1 MEKIADMKIKET
13 LLRDPSSSLAN
24 QGQARIA
31 TVFDDKALAAL
42 RYELSTFVCE
52 GEYRDGLYR
61 LITSFLANLGKSD
74 SSQKA
79 LWISGFFGS
88 GKSHLL
94 KMFAH
99 LWQDTVFSDGA
110 TARSLVHD
118 LPEEISESL
127 KELDIAS
134 RRSGGRLA
142 ASGTLLS
149 GTTDNVRL
157 TILAIILRATGLPE
171 QYAQARFCLWLHEQG
186 KLDQVKKAV
195 EGEGKSF
202 ERELNN
208 LFVSGSLAKAV
219 IAAMPGFAATEADAR
234 QLFKAQFPS
243 PQGDI
248 TTADFIRVAKEA
260 LHRHS
265 GNGKLP
271 CTLLIL
277 DETQQYIGDSHDRS
291 ALVTEVAEAVS
302 KEFDGHLMAV
312 AAGQSA
318 LTDVP
323 QLQKLLDR
331 FTIRPNLQDADVE
344 AVTRKVLLQKRP
356 DAVAA
361 IRAVL
366 DKHSGEISRQLNGT
380 AIGEH
385 AGDKTT
391 IVDDYPLLPTRRRF
405 WEECFRQIDAAGTSS
420 QLRSQLRII
429 NDAIA
434 KVADAEL
441 GQVIPADELFDALAP
456 DMSTTGVLL
465 REINERIIEVGKT
478 DGPLSRR
485 ICGLVFLIGKL
496 KREKTADSGVRATK
510 EHIADLLIDNLNA
523 DNGKLRDDVEKALK
537 SLSHRGIL
545 MSVGNE
551 YRLQTREGAE
561 WDNEFRTKIQ
571 KIQNDEATI
580 QFNRDRALYGAVDA
594 TIGTVKVVQGSAKEG
609 RKFATSRDQAPPT
622 VVGNDIPVWVHD
634 GFSSAEK
641 DFVHQ
646 ARQAGVDSPILFVFI
661 PRQHAD
667 DLKRAIVEEDAAK
680 QTLDARGNPD
690 GEEGKQAKASMES
703 RRNNAVEERL
713 RLVAEITANA
723 KIFQGGGSELLDTT
737 LFERVK
743 SGTDAA
749 LVRLFPRFGE
759 ADSSEWPR
767 AMARAKDGAE
777 MPFEPVGHKDAA
789 DKHPVCREVLA
800 IIGSGST
807 GAEIRK
813 TLRGSPYGW
822 PQDAIDA
829 AIIALHRSQHISAK
843 LNGTAVAAGQLDQ
856 NKISKADFKIE
867 KATLTVQQRIR
878 LRDLFSKIQVKC
890 KSGEEVVRAPE
901 FLSALITL
909 GKSAGGEEPLPSVPS
924 LVKIE
929 DMAKLVGNEQL
940 VEIHSDADGIEANI
954 KAWQSLS
961 ALAEK
966 RLPQWHLLG
975 RLAKHGAGT
984 PEIDARNA
992 EISAIR
998 TGRMLLD
1005 PSDPVSPIVKSIA
1018 AVLRSEI
1025 QNSVAQHKAAVAAAV
1040 HALSLNSLWSK
1051 IDAGVQQ
1058 TLLARYGLVEPSAP
1072 SVGTD
1077 ADIADFL
1084 DRQSLSR
1091 LRELT
1096 EAVAGKVDALLREVA
1111 KLLEP
1116 KVQYVVVPRDL
1127 LRTSQ
1132 EVNGW
1137 VDQQREKLLA
1147 AVVTGPVQ
1155 VN

>member
-1 MEKIADMKIKET
+1 MKIRET

-24 QGQARIA
+24 QGQARIT
-31 TVFDDKALAAL
+31 TVVDDKAMAAL

-52 GEYRDGLYR
+52 GEYREGLSR
-61 LITSFLANLGKSD
+61 LVTAFLTNLGKND
-74 SSQKA
+74 ASQKA
-79 LWISGFFGS
+79 LWVSGFFGS

-118 LPEEISESL
+118 LPEDILESF

-157 TILAIILRATGLPE
+157 TILSIILRATGLPE
-171 QYAQARFCLWLHEQG
+171 QYAQARFCLWLHDQG
-186 KLDQVKKAV
+186 KLDTVRKSV
-195 EGEGKSF
+195 EAEGKNF

-219 IAAMPGFAATEADAR
+219 ISAIPGFAATDADAR

-260 LHRHS
+260 LLRHS
-265 GNGKLP
+265 RNGKLP

-344 AVTRKVLLQKRP
+344 AVTRKVLLQKKP
-356 DAVAA
+356 AAVSA
-361 IRAVL
+361 IKAML

-380 AIGEH
+380 MIGEH
-385 AGDKTT
+385 AGDKST

-441 GQVIPADELFDALAP
+441 GQVIPADELFEALAP

-478 DGPLSRR
+478 DGSLARR

-496 KREKTADSGVRATK
+496 KREKTADCGVRATK

-523 DNGKLRDDVEKALK
+523 DNGKLRDDVEKTLK
-537 SLSHRGIL
+537 KLADRGVL
-545 MSVGNE
+545 MTVGNE
-551 YRLQTREGAE
+551 FRLQTREGAE
-561 WDNEFRTKIQ
+561 WDNEFRTRVQ
-571 KIQNDEATI
+571 KIQGDAATI

-594 TIGTVKVVQGSAKEG
+594 TIDTVKVVQGAAKEG
-609 RKFATSRDQAPPT
+609 RRFATTRDQAAPS
-622 VVGNDIPVWVHD
+622 VAGNDIPVWMHD

-641 DFVHQ
+641 DFVDQ
-646 ARQAGVDSPILFVFI
+646 ARQAGVDSPILFIFI
-661 PRQHAD
+661 PRQHAE
-667 DLKRAIVEEDAAK
+667 DLQRAIVEEDAAK
-680 QTLDARGNPD
+680 QTLEARGNPER
-690 GEEGKQAKASMES
+690 EEGKQARASMES
-703 RRNNAVEERL
+703 RRTNAADEKA

-723 KIFQGGGSELLDTT
+723 KVFQGGGSELLETT

-743 SGTDAA
+743 NGADAA

-759 ADSSEWPR
+759 ADSSEWAR
-767 AMARAKDGAE
+767 AIARAKDGSDT
-777 MPFEPVGHKDAA
+777 PFEPVGHKEGA
-789 DKHPVCREVLA
+789 DKHPVGREVIAA
-800 IIGSGST
+800 IGAGAT
-807 GAEIRK
+807 GGEIRK
-813 TLRGSPYGW
+813 TLRGTPYGW

-829 AIIALHRSQHISAK
+829 AIIALHRSEHISAK

-856 NKISKADFKIE
+856 NKISKAEFRIE
-867 KATLTVQQRIR
+867 KATLNVQQRIQ
-878 LRDLFSKIQVKC
+878 LRSLFSKLQIKC
-890 KSGEEVVRAPE
+890 KSGEEAVKAPE
-901 FLSALITL
+901 FLSALISL
-909 GKSAGGEEPLPSVPS
+909 GKSAGGEPPLPAPPV
-924 LVKIE
+924 VATIE
-929 DMAKLVGNEQL
+929 DMLRLVGNEQL
-940 VEIHSDADGIEANI
+940 VEINASAATIEANI
-954 KAWQSLS
+954 KAWQALS
-961 ALAEK
+961 ALAER

-975 RLAKHGAGT
+975 RLAKHGVGVAGISGRQG
-984 PEIDARNA
+984 EIDA
-992 EISAIR
+992 IR
-998 TGRMLLD
+998 SGRMLLD
-1005 PSDPVSPIVKSIA
+1005 ANDPVAPIVKGFA
-1018 AVLRSEI
+1018 DALRAEI
-1025 QNSVAQHKAAVAAAV
+1025 QNSVGDHKAAVK
-1040 HALSLNSLWSK
+1040 HALASLSSNSLWLKVDPSAQGQLLSK
-1051 IDAGVQQ
+1051 
-1058 TLLARYGLVEPSAP
+1058 YGLVEPSAP

-1077 ADIADFL
+1077 TDIVDFL

-1091 LRELT
+1091 LRELA
-1096 EAVAGKVDALLREVA
+1096 EAVAGKVDAVLREAA

-1127 LRTSQ
+1127 LRTPQ

-1137 VDQQREKLLA
+1137 VDKQRETLLA
-1147 AVVTGPVQ
+1147 AVVSGPVQ

>member
-1 MEKIADMKIKET
+1 MKIKDT
-13 LLRDPSSSLAN
+13 LLRDPSLSLAN

-31 TVFDDKALAAL
+31 TVIDDKAMAAL

-52 GEYRDGLYR
+52 GEYREGLSR
-61 LITSFLANLGKSD
+61 LVTSYLTNLGKSD
-74 SSQKA
+74 ASQKA
-79 LWISGFFGS
+79 LWVSGFYGS

-118 LPEEISESL
+118 LPEEVSESL
-127 KELDIAS
+127 KELDVAS
-134 RRSGGRLA
+134 RRSGGRMA

-157 TILAIILRATGLPE
+157 TILSIILRAAGLPE
-171 QYAQARFCLWLHEQG
+171 QYAQARFCLWLRDQG
-186 KLDQVKKAV
+186 KLDPVRKAV
-195 EGEGKSF
+195 ESEGKNF

-208 LFVSGSLAKAV
+208 LFVSGSIAKAV

-234 QLFKAQFPS
+234 QLFKAQFPL

-248 TTADFIRVAKEA
+248 TTAEFIRVAKEA
-260 LHRHS
+260 LHHHS

-277 DETQQYIGDSHDRS
+277 DEAQQYIGDSHDRS

-302 KEFDGHLMAV
+302 KEFDGHLMV
-312 AAGQSA
+312 IAAGQSA

-344 AVTRKVLLQKRP
+344 AVTRKVLLQKKP
-356 DAVAA
+356 AAVDA
-361 IRAVL
+361 IRAML

-385 AGDKTT
+385 ASDNGT

-434 KVADAEL
+434 KVADAAL
-441 GQVIPADELFDALAP
+441 GQVIPADELFEALAP

-478 DGPLSRR
+478 EGPLARR

-496 KREKTADSGVRATK
+496 KREKTADSGVRSTK

-523 DNGKLRDDVEKALK
+523 DNGKLRDDVEKTLK
-537 SLSHRGIL
+537 NLADRGVL
-545 MSVGNE
+545 MSVGTE

-561 WDNEFRTKIQ
+561 WDNEFRTRVQ
-571 KIQNDEATI
+571 KIQGDDASI
-580 QFNRDRALYGAVDA
+580 QFNRDRAIYGAVDA
-594 TIGTVKVVQGSAKEG
+594 TIRTVKVVQGAAKEA
-609 RKFATSRDQAPPT
+609 RRFVTTRDEMPPT
-622 VVGNDIPVWVHD
+622 ETGNDIPVWVHD
-634 GFSSAEK
+634 GFSSSEK
-641 DFVHQ
+641 DFVDQ
-646 ARQAGVDSPILFVFI
+646 ARLAGVDSSILFVFI

-667 DLKRAIVEEDAAK
+667 DLRRAIVEEDAAK
-680 QTLDARGNPD
+680 QTLEARGNPE
-690 GEEGKQAKASMES
+690 GEEGKQARASMES
-703 RRNNAVEERL
+703 RRTNAGDEKA

-723 KIFQGGGSELLDTT
+723 KVFQGGGSELLEIT
-737 LFERVK
+737 LFERIK
-743 SGTDAA
+743 NGADAA

-759 ADSSEWPR
+759 ADSSEWPKVI
-767 AMARAKDGAE
+767 ARAKDGSDL
-777 MPFEPVGHKDAA
+777 PFEPVGHKDAA
-789 DKHPVCREVLA
+789 DKHPVCREVMTT
-800 IIGSGST
+800 IGSGT
-807 GAEIRK
+807 AGAEVRK

-829 AIIALHRSQHISAK
+829 AIVALHRSQHISAK

-856 NKISKADFKIE
+856 NKISKAEFRIE
-867 KATLTVQQRIR
+867 KATLDVKQRIR
-878 LRDLFSKIQVKC
+878 IRDLFSKLQIKC
-890 KSGEEVVRAPE
+890 KNGEETSKAPE
-901 FLSALITL
+901 FLVALVAL
-909 GKSAGGEEPLPSVPS
+909 GRSAGGEQPLPAPPNIAS
-924 LVKIE
+924 IE
-929 DMAKLVGNEQL
+929 DMSRLVGNEQL
-940 VEIHSDADGIEANI
+940 LAIHADADAIEGNV
-954 KAWQSLS
+954 KTWQDTK
-961 ALAEK
+961 ALAER
-966 RLPQWHLLG
+966 RLPQWRLLE
-975 RLAKHGAGT
+975 RLAKQGAGIA
-984 PEIDARNA
+984 EIGSRNA
-992 EISAIR
+992 EIEAIR
-998 TGRMLLD
+998 SGRMLLAAT
-1005 PSDPVSPIVKSIA
+1005 DPVAPIIKAVA
-1018 AVLRSEI
+1018 AVLRIEI
-1025 QNSVAQHKAAVAAAV
+1025 QRSVQEHRSTVKDALT
-1040 HALSLNSLWSK
+1040 ALSANSLWAK
-1051 IDAGVQQ
+1051 LELGAQND
-1058 TLLARYGLVEPSAP
+1058 LLAKYALVEPIAP

-1077 ADIADFL
+1077 SDIADFL
-1084 DRQSLSR
+1084 DRQSLGR
-1091 LRELT
+1091 LREIT
-1096 EAVAGKVDALLREVA
+1096 EAVPGKVDAILREAA

-1116 KVQYVVVPRDL
+1116 KVQYVIVPRDL
-1127 LRTSQ
+1127 LRNAPD
-1132 EVNGW
+1132 VHGW
-1137 VDQQREKLLA
+1137 IDQQRAKLLA
-1147 AVVTGPVQ
+1147 AVANGPVQ